1 MKNLAE
7 QLRDEK
13 IKSINFQEYLDYV
26 ADMIRNG
33 NDSVWFGVPWN
44 GNCKGIQYYTDYNL
58 AEALVDKFRSEGFRV
73 EVLRATGFQRLLK
86 QFSVSL

>member
-1 MKNLAE
+1 MANLAE
-7 QLRDEK
+7 QLRNEK
-13 IKSINFQEYLDYV
+13 IESIDFQKYLDYV
-26 ADMIRNG
+26 ADKIRNG
-33 NDSVWFGVPWN
+33 NVSVWFGVPWN
-44 GNCKGIQYYTDYNL
+44 DKEKGIQFYTDCNL